1 MLKLITPI
9 LIVLLMGALS
19 ATGRADGEGTL
30 LPADPDGAT
39 QADGPAAPTAT
50 ATATAILATY
60 RDSDQP
66 YVGLS
71 DTGASWHRAA
81 IEARGQAEAD
91 LDHARD
97 QLAQARAEVARLIAE
112 IRIEGAE
119 SVDIGGE
126 VRAARLVEA
135 EWQRA
140 ADAVLAHIGKIGAAI
155 VMRGGEAPQE
165 HVVRQSQR

>member
-19 ATGRADGEGTL
+19 TTGRTDGEGTL

-50 ATATAILATY
+50 AILATY
-60 RDSDQP
+60 RGSDQP

-140 ADAVLAHIGKIGAAI
+140 ADAVLAHIGKIDAAI
-155 VMRGGEAPQE
+155 VMRGEAPQE

>member
-1 MLKLITPI
+1 MLKLIPPI

-19 ATGRADGEGTL
+19 TTGRADGEDTPRP
-30 LPADPDGAT
+30 PANPDGAT

-50 ATATAILATY
+50 AILAAY
-60 RDSDQP
+60 RGSNQP
-66 YVGLS
+66 YVGVS
-71 DTGASWHRAA
+71 DTGAGWHRAA
-81 IEARGQAEAD
+81 IEARRQAESD
-91 LDHARD
+91 LLHARTR
-97 QLAQARAEVARLIAE
+97 LTQARAEVARLIAE

-119 SVDIGGE
+119 GVDIGGE
-126 VRAARLVEA
+126 VRAARMVEA

-140 ADAVLAHIGKIGAAI
+140 VNAVLAHIGKIDAAI